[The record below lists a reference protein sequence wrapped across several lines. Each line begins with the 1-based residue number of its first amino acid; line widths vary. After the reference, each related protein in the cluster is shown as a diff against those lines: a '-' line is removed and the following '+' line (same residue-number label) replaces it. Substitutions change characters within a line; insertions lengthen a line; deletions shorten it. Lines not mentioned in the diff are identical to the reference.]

1 MNFEL
6 LSFAESFISTM
17 LADSIDWHV
26 KNLTHVQQETKSVRI
41 EQDFAKPQ
49 TTHLRSRTRKK
60 EKKKKPSQF
69 MISVHTI
76 MHMDYAINEFTV

>member
-41 EQDFAKPQ
+41 EQDFAKQ
-49 TTHLRSRTRKK
+49 SHKQHILH
-60 EKKKKPSQF
+60 EVLF
-69 MISVHTI
+69 
-76 MHMDYAINEFTV
+76 FF

>member
-60 EKKKKPSQF
+60 EKKKKTQPIHDQCTY
-69 MISVHTI
+69 H
-76 MHMDYAINEFTV
+76 YAIWIMQ

>member
-60 EKKKKPSQF
+60 EKKKTQPIHDQC
-69 MISVHTI
+69 TY
-76 MHMDYAINEFTV
+76 HMDYAINEFTV

>member
-60 EKKKKPSQF
+60 EKKKKKPSQF

-76 MHMDYAINEFTV
+76 WIMQ

>member
-60 EKKKKPSQF
+60 EKKKPSQF

-76 MHMDYAINEFTV
+76 WIMQ